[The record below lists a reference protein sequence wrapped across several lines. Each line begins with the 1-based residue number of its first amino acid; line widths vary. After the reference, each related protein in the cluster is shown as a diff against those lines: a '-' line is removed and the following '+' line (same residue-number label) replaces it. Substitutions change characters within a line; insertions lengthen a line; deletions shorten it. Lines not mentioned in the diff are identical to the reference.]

1 MAKRRFASMVLVV
14 AAFFLLFSLSEALAS
29 GKTESA
35 KPAAASGK
43 PAIPDIPQVTVRAV
57 QEPYYVCSASS
68 IGLAKGWFKEVG
80 ITFAPESYGK
90 IITGGETVQMIASK
104 NMDMIDQPTM
114 QVLGAI
120 KNLPPVKVFVYDSI
134 FWGSIVLGD
143 PAKFKSVEDFQKE
156 GLPLNEAIRRAVSQI
171 ESKKW
176 GTSGSPGDM
185 SFVKTVLD
193 QADLTVDDIEV
204 NIYAD
209 PEITAMM
216 LTRQIDVCGGMGLPA
231 VMELVSKGFKM
242 IVTASQI
249 AQSAKPSA
257 DSKEL
262 RTVFQ
267 VGWTTYDDYIAK
279 NYDTILRFSSV
290 VWRQAAL
297 INENQA
303 EAISIHLPFLNS
315 ASGARNTPEQIRQA
329 YEIFD
334 PFFGFDQQD
343 RWFNDPSYPL
353 YEDYVLGSYIN
364 SWVEDGYLKPGEI
377 KPADISIAR
386 KVYADMLNYR
396 KSAGAAVEEAKALLQ
411 KASEAGKG
419 AAVDVE
425 QANALLQ
432 KAQAFYAGYD
442 YFDASR
448 FANAAKEWATY
459 LLK

>member
-1 MAKRRFASMVLVV
+1 MGRKRMVHAIGALCI
-14 AAFFLLFSLSEALAS
+14 AFLLLSIPLVMAGGGQEAA
-29 GKTESA
+29 
-35 KPAAASGK
+35 PAATGGK
-43 PAIPDIPQVTVRAV
+43 PAIPEIPQVSVRAV
-57 QEPYYVCSASS
+57 QEPYFVCSASS
-68 IGLAKGWFKEVG
+68 IGVDKGWFKEVG
-80 ITFAPESYGK
+80 ITLSPEPYGK

-104 NMDMIDQPTM
+104 NMDMVDQPTM

-143 PAKFKSVEDFQKE
+143 SRFKTVEEFQKE
-156 GLPLNEAIRRAVSQI
+156 GLSLNEAIKKAVAQI
-171 ESKKW
+171 KGKRW

-185 SFVKTVLD
+185 SFVRTVLE
-193 QADLTVDDIEV
+193 QSGLTVDDIEV

-216 LTRQIDVCGGMGLPA
+216 LTKQIDVCGGMGLPA
-231 VMELVSKGFKM
+231 VMEMISKGFKM

-290 VWRQAAL
+290 VWRQAQF
-297 INENQA
+297 INDHQA

-315 ASGARNTPEQIRQA
+315 ASGARNTPEQIKQA

-334 PFFGFDQQD
+334 PFFGFEAQQ
-343 RWFNDPSYPL
+343 RWFNDPSFPL
-353 YEDYVLGSYIN
+353 YEDYILGTYIN
-364 SWVEDGYLKPGEI
+364 SWVEEGYLKPGEI

-386 KVYADMLNYR
+386 KVYTDMQGY
-396 KSAGAAVEEAKALLQ
+396 KKTAGATIEEVKKLMQTAKGQNKGAAADVQQADALLQ
-411 KASEAGKG
+411 KAVALYDAFDYLD
-419 AAVDVE
+419 AAH
-425 QANALLQ
+425 
-432 KAQAFYAGYD
+432 F
-442 YFDASR
+442 S
-448 FANAAKEWATY
+448 NAAKQWANY

>member
-1 MAKRRFASMVLVV
+1 MGMRRLASVVLVL
-14 AAFFLLFSLSEALAS
+14 AAFLLVFSLSEALAS

-35 KPAAASGK
+35 KPASTSGK
-43 PAIPDIPQVTVRAV
+43 PAIPDIPEVNVRAV

-80 ITFAPESYGK
+80 ITFGPESYGK

-143 PAKFKSVEDFQKE
+143 QKYKSVEEFQKE
-156 GLPLNEAIRRAVSQI
+156 GLQLNEAIKRAVSQI
-171 ESKKW
+171 RGKKW

-193 QADLTVDDIEV
+193 QGGLTVDDIEV

-216 LTRQIDVCGGMGLPA
+216 LTKQIDFCGGMGLPA
-231 VMELVSKGFKM
+231 VMELISKGFKM
-242 IVTASQI
+242 IVTASQV

-267 VGWTTYDDYIAK
+267 VGWTSYDDYIAK
-279 NYDTILRFSSV
+279 NYDTVLRFSSV
-290 VWRQAAL
+290 VWRQAAF
-297 INENQA
+297 IRENQA

-315 ASGARNTPEQIRQA
+315 ASGARNTPEQIKQA

-343 RWFNDPSYPL
+343 KWFNDPSFPL

-364 SWVEDGYLKPGEI
+364 SWVEDGYLTPGEV

-386 KVYADMLNYR
+386 KVYTDMLKYK
-396 KSAGAAVEEAKALLQ
+396 KSAGTAIEEAKALLQ
-411 KASEAGKG
+411 KASETKKG
-419 AAVDVE
+419 VAADVE
-425 QANALLQ
+425 QTGTLL
-432 KAQAFYAGYD
+432 KRAQAFYAGYNF
-442 YFDASR
+442 FDASR
-448 FANAAKEWATY
+448 FANAAKEWATFIQ
-459 LLK
+459 K

>member
-1 MAKRRFASMVLVV
+1 MAKSRFAPVALVLT
-14 AAFFLLFSLSEALAS
+14 AFLLLFSLSEALAS
-29 GKTESA
+29 GKTES
-35 KPAAASGK
+35 PGAAASSGK
-43 PAIPDIPQVTVRAV
+43 PAIPEIPQVNVRAV
-57 QEPYYVCSASS
+57 QEPYFVCSASS

-80 ITFAPESYGK
+80 ITFVPESYGK

-143 PAKFKSVEDFQKE
+143 QKYKSVEEFQKE
-156 GLPLNEAIRRAVSQI
+156 GLPLNEAIKRAVSQI
-171 ESKKW
+171 RGKKW

-185 SFVKTVLD
+185 SFVKTVLA
-193 QADLTVDDIEV
+193 QGGLTVDDIEV

-216 LTRQIDVCGGMGLPA
+216 LTKQIDFCGGMGLPA
-231 VMELVSKGFKM
+231 VMELISKGFKM

-249 AQSAKPSA
+249 AQSARPSA
-257 DSKEL
+257 ESTEL

-290 VWRQAAL
+290 VWRQAAF
-297 INENQA
+297 INTNQA
-303 EAISIHLPFLNS
+303 DAISLHLPFLNS
-315 ASGARNTPEQIRQA
+315 ASGARNTPEQIKQA

-334 PFFGFDQQD
+334 PFFGFDQQEK
-343 RWFNDPSYPL
+343 WFNDPSFPL

-386 KVYADMLNYR
+386 KVYTDMLNYR
-396 KSAGAAVEEAKALLQ
+396 KSAGAAIEEAKGLLQ
-411 KASEAGKG
+411 KAKDAKKG
-419 AAVDVE
+419 AAADVA
-425 QANALLQ
+425 QADTLLQ

-442 YFDASR
+442 YLDASR
-448 FANAAKEWATY
+448 FANAAKEWAAY
-459 LLK
+459 VQK